1 MYKSLF
7 VFVFICVLYHSCN
20 KEDFELQAV
29 DPALSDVSN
38 IETACQ
44 TAVYDDW
51 VTSEHVLPYPVG
63 ETYRVDLSQC
73 TGSFHGP
80 GEPDQF
86 AVDFAMDIGSQITAT
101 RAGTVV
107 HIEQSGQ
114 DFGFPNNIVVVYT
127 GDTYDQYMHLTQG
140 GAAVTVGQNVAQ
152 GQLIGSSGATGLAG
166 YPHLHFVVT
175 SNEGWEYPYES
186 VPHNYRNTT
195 SNERGPESG
204 GVYNALPY

>member
-7 VFVFICVLYHSCN
+7 VFVFVCVLFYSCN

-29 DPALSDVSN
+29 DPSLSDVSN

-44 TAVYDDW
+44 TAVYDYW
-51 VTSEHVLPYPVG
+51 AGSEHVLPYPVG
-63 ETYRVDLSQC
+63 ESYRVDLSQC

-101 RAGTVV
+101 RAGAVV
-107 HIEQSGQ
+107 HIEQSGL
-114 DFGFPNNIVVVYT
+114 DFGFPNNVVVVYT
-127 GDTYDQYMHLTQG
+127 GDAYDQYMHLTQG

-152 GQLIGSSGATGLAG
+152 GQLIGFSGATGLAG

-175 SNEGWEYPYES
+175 SNDGWEYPYES
-186 VPHNYRNTT
+186 VPHNYKNTT
-195 SNERGPESG
+195 INERGPESG